1 MRALRVAYDGTKYRG
16 FQRQPH
22 GDTIEDSIFEGLRAL
37 GVEFRDGSPAGYSA
51 AGRTDAGVS
60 ARAQTV
66 AIDAPEWLSPRA
78 FNSELPASIR
88 AWASADTSERF
99 HATHDATER
108 RYRYFLYA
116 PERTVDDRRA
126 REAGRRLSGEND
138 FHNFTSDTDGTERAV
153 SVSLD
158 RAGEFLAIDCRAG
171 GFARQLVRRLVSV
184 VEAVARGGR
193 NPEFVSHALA
203 TEPLSGPEGIAPA
216 APEPLVLLDVRYPD
230 TEFERDGRAL
240 ADAREIFEARR
251 RHRLATAKTAGA
263 LTPDPAEWPQRGAD
277 PSSDR

>member
-1 MRALRVAYDGTKYRG
+1 MRAFRVAYDGEPYRG

-22 GDTIEDSIFEGLRAL
+22 GDTIEDALFEGLRAL
-37 GVEFRDGSPAGYSA
+37 GVGFRDGSPAGYAA

-66 AIDAPEWLSPRA
+66 AFEAPDWLSPRA

-88 AWASADTSERF
+88 AWASADTHEGF

-108 RYRYFLYA
+108 RYRYFLHA
-116 PERTVDDRRA
+116 PTGSIDDERA

-138 FHNFTSDTDGTERAV
+138 FHNFTPDTDGTERSLSA
-153 SVSLD
+153 SVRRD
-158 RAGEFLAIDCRAG
+158 GEFLVIDCRAG

-184 VEAVARGGR
+184 VEAVGRGDRDPGFITR
-193 NPEFVSHALA
+193 ALGA
-203 TEPLSGPEGIAPA
+203 DPLSGPEGIAPI

-230 TEFERDGRAL
+230 VEFERDARAL
-240 ADAREIFEARR
+240 AGAREIFGSRR
-251 RHRLATAKTAGA
+251 RHRLATARTAGA
-263 LTPDPAEWPQRGAD
+263 LTPPPDE
-277 PSSDR
+277 